1 MEKIL
6 KVWKQAG
13 ETPLEVIEK
22 IRNEREGYDD
32 LKMTYAG
39 RLDPLAE
46 GELIILVEDLVHE
59 KERYMH
65 LDKEY
70 EVDVLLG
77 ISTDTYDTLGL
88 VTDEGV
94 IERNWQEKVQ
104 KFIDNKIGEFSQKYP
119 PFSSKTI
126 NGIPM
131 FQLTK
136 EGKEFEIPEH
146 IVRLDHA
153 EIIEQRV
160 IRKDQLKEEI
170 ESKNILVRGDFR
182 QEEIQDRW
190 NDYFEQTEFTE
201 YPLITIRLK
210 VGSGFYVRQFVEDLG
225 KFLKS
230 NALAFHIKRTQ
241 IFDNLK

>member
-230 NALAFHIKRTQ
+230 KR
-241 IFDNLK
+241 K